1 MVSVSARECGMELYT
16 GLILYYFEKMKFLI
30 IAMLLQIPIQLFAQ
44 SFEPGL
50 WKSKESLELNGVSLP
65 DFKAEECITPS
76 QAKDSKA
83 TIEKELKR
91 RGCSLTKWMVKD
103 QKLDGLAACVAFAA
117 LDAHVEALERR
128 TQRIGARR
136 EILE

>member
-1 MVSVSARECGMELYT
+1 
-16 GLILYYFEKMKFLI
+16 
-30 IAMLLQIPIQLFAQ
+30 MLLQIPIQLFAQ

-103 QKLDGLAACVAFAA
+103 QKLDAAIICKNENM
-117 LDAHVEALERR
+117 DAVGNLKGEFSSKSYNLNGEANG
-128 TQRIGARR
+128 TFK
-136 EILE
+136 EILPAVAVLKLSGQWVKACPKTK